1 MSIRAR
7 KSDYCEDW
15 HIEQEIPCINGLR
28 CWFVVATAEESCS
41 ASMGYTDGAFGSAE
55 DRANKIVAGLER
67 EAHTSATFVAGSQQ
81 TESYRDALQGIANEC
96 KRWLNTQ
103 PTSDGAS
110 KGWALHLQM
119 MAETALTPSAVGTLP
134 EEE

>member
-15 HIEQEIPCINGLR
+15 HVEQEFPCINGLR
-28 CWFVVATAEESCS
+28 CWFVIATAEESCPV
-41 ASMGYTDGAFGSAE
+41 SMGYTDGAFGSAE

-67 EAHTSATFVAGSQQ
+67 EAHISATSVAGSQQ
-81 TESYRDALQGIANEC
+81 EALQGIANEC

-119 MAETALTPSAVGTLP
+119 MAEEALALTSRDRA
-134 EEE
+134 